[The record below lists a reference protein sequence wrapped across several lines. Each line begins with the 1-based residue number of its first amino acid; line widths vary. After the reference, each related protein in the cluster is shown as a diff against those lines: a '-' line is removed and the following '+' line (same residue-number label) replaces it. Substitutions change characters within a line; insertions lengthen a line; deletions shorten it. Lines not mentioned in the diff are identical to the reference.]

1 MNQHKD
7 YQYPCDQCEH
17 MSSTEE
23 ELTTHVQ
30 TDHVYTQNESLED
43 DEAEPSMLTFN
54 FPIYIPTTS
63 RYRT

>member
-17 MSSTEE
+17 MSSTEQ

-30 TDHVYTQNESLED
+30 TDHVYTLNESLED
-43 DEAEPSMLTFN
+43 DEAEPSMLTIN